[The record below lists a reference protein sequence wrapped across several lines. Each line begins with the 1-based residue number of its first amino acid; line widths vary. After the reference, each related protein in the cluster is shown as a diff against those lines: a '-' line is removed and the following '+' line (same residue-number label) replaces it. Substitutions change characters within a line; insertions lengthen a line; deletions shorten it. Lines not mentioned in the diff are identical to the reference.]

1 MRDCSTIHN
10 TSNTS
15 VVFCTSYEKIARK
28 MTKRRIEGEQI
39 FMLQPRV
46 CKVVGGVAIIKVGS
60 INNRPISWPH
70 CTVRM
75 VLYWKDRAPALE
87 TTSLL
92 CFISQLLLGRG
103 GNTLKNSLFS
113 NSIFLIFF
121 LSRWLAKTPGSFLTP
136 KANWSC

>member
-1 MRDCSTIHN
+1 
-10 TSNTS
+10 
-15 VVFCTSYEKIARK
+15 

-75 VLYWKDRAPALE
+75 VLYWKDRAPTLE

-103 GNTLKNSLFS
+103 EGIPSKTHFS
-113 NSIFLIFF
+113 PTQYF
-121 LSRWLAKTPGSFLTP
+121 
-136 KANWSC
+136 